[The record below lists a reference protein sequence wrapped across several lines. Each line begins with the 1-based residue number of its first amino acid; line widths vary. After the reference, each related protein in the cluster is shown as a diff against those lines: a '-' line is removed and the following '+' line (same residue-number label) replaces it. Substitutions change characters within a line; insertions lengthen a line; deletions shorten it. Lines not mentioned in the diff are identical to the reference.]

1 MIHKACLEVIP
12 ISRKMLNEKVTV
24 RCAGMA
30 SSDVTGSC
38 YLVECPTGEKILL
51 DCGIYQSG
59 NITEAYKINRRR
71 FPFKP
76 KEITAVIVSHLNADH
91 FCLLPKFAAEGGSCP
106 YYISDES
113 VEFVR
118 PILEDSARIMER
130 DAKILSRKNSC
141 VHKPVY
147 SLADVAP
154 ALPHFRGC
162 RERVMHRITDH
173 VSFRLMP
180 AGHIFGSCQVEL
192 YITLP
197 SGTVKKICYSGDLG
211 NSLFEQPFVE
221 EYEPT
226 VKCSMYIGE
235 TTYND
240 PKRSAKKCQRKKDLD
255 LMEKTIR
262 EVCLENH
269 GIVLIPTFAMQ
280 RTETMLYMLWKIFH
294 EDESFRIPIV
304 IDSPLAVKL
313 LGCFSRSLTGEWKQR
328 FDEMM
333 EWKNINIIEDREE
346 SLACI
351 ANPAPKVV
359 CSASGMLSQG
369 RSVQYL
375 KEILPRKNCCILTC
389 GYMVEDSLGWKI
401 KHRSEQKILTI
412 DHKPCKCRCSVKSL
426 DSFSSHAQYQQL
438 IDTYVDEA
446 ERGCSLI
453 WLVHG
458 DQGKLN
464 FKTALEKRISKI
476 CKTTRVVATNRDT
489 VAHI

>member
-1 MIHKACLEVIP
+1 
-12 ISRKMLNEKVTV
+12 MLNEKITV

-30 SSDVTGSC
+30 STDVTGSC

-59 NITEAYKINRRR
+59 NITEAYKINHRR

-76 KEITAVIVSHLNADH
+76 KEITAVIISHLNADH
-91 FCLLPKFAAEGGSCP
+91 FCLLPEFAAEGGTCP

-130 DAKILSRKNSC
+130 DARILSKKNGC
-141 VHKPVY
+141 EHRPVY
-147 SLADVAP
+147 DMSDVTVF
-154 ALPHFRGC
+154 LSHFRGC
-162 RERVMHRITDH
+162 RENTIHQITDN
-173 VSFRLMP
+173 VRFRLVP
-180 AGHIFGSCQVEL
+180 AGHIFGSCQIEL

-197 SGTVKKICYSGDLG
+197 SRSVKKICYTGDLG

-221 EYEPT
+221 PYEPM
-226 VKCSMYIGE
+226 VKCSMLIGE

-240 PKRSAKKCQRKKDLD
+240 PKRSAKACQRRKDLD
-255 LMEKTIR
+255 LIEKTIR
-262 EVCLENH
+262 EVCEENH

-294 EDESFRIPIV
+294 EDKSFKIPVV

-313 LGCFSRSLTGEWKQR
+313 LDCFSRSLTGEWKKK

-333 EWKNINIIEDREE
+333 EWNNLRIIKDREE

-351 ANPAPKVV
+351 ADPSPKVV

-401 KHRSEQKILTI
+401 KHRSEKILTI
-412 DHKPCKCRCSVKSL
+412 DHKSCRCRCSVKNL
-426 DSFSSHAQYQQL
+426 ESFSSHAQYQQL
-438 IDTYVDEA
+438 IDTYVDA
-446 ERGCSLI
+446 SERGCELI

-464 FKTALEKRISKI
+464 FKADLEKRISKI

-489 VAHI
+489 VAHL

>member
-1 MIHKACLEVIP
+1 MIP
-12 ISRKMLNEKVTV
+12 ISRKVLSEKVTV

-38 YLVECPTGEKILL
+38 YLVECPSGEKILL

-59 NITEAYKINRRR
+59 NIVEAYKINRRKFSFR
-71 FPFKP
+71 P
-76 KEITAVIVSHLNADH
+76 KDITAVIVSHLNADH
-91 FCLLPKFAAEGGSCP
+91 FCLLPKFAAEGGDCP
-106 YYISDES
+106 YYISEES

-130 DAKILSRKNSC
+130 DARILSKKNSAAQ
-141 VHKPVY
+141 KPVY
-147 SLADVAP
+147 NMEDVSL

-162 RERVMHRITDH
+162 EEMTMHRITDH
-173 VSFRLMP
+173 VSFRLVP
-180 AGHIFGSCQVEL
+180 AGHIFGSCQIEL

-197 SGTVKKICYSGDLG
+197 SGTMKKICYTGDLG

-221 EYEPT
+221 DYQPV
-226 VKCSMYIGE
+226 VKCSMLIGE

-240 PKRSAKKCQRKKDLD
+240 PKRSAKKCQRRKDLE

-262 EVCLENH
+262 EVCIENN

-294 EDESFRIPIV
+294 EDKTFKIPIV

-313 LGCFSRSLTGEWKQR
+313 LGCYSRSLRGKEKEK

-333 EWKNINIIEDREE
+333 SWENIRIIEDRDE

-351 ANPAPKVV
+351 ADPSPKVV

-401 KHRSEQKILTI
+401 KHRSEQRTLTI
-412 DHKPCKCRCSVKSL
+412 DHKPCRCRCSVKSL
-426 DSFSSHAQYQQL
+426 DSFSSHAQYPQL
-438 IDTYVDEA
+438 MDTYVDAA

-458 DQGKLN
+458 DKGKLDM
-464 FKTALEKRISKI
+464 KAALEKRISKI
-476 CKTTRVVATNRDT
+476 CKTTRIAATNRDT
-489 VAHI
+489 VAHV